1 MTRDEFMDKLERE
14 LAARRVPEPED
25 ILAEYRRHF
34 EYKLADGYS
43 EEETAAR
50 LGDPAEL
57 AAQFEP
63 GEAESGSGRGGS
75 AARAAL
81 TWTGL
86 IFADMFVLSF
96 FAVFAS
102 WVLAVACTAL
112 ASGLVG
118 LCLLIPFDLGP
129 WVQLPELPYWCGVL
143 HGLALLALAVLAAAG
158 CGYFARLLA
167 QLWRSYFRFHRN
179 AAAAAAGRPVLPPV
193 PAWPQLGAVRRRRL
207 RRVLIVALAALV
219 VFAAAAMTVSALTA
233 GALEYWHAWGW
244 FQ

>member
-75 AARAAL
+75 AARSAL

-143 HGLALLALAVLAAAG
+143 HGLALLAQATETCAHRGPGGAGGLCRRGDDGLRAHRRRPGVLARLG
-158 CGYFARLLA
+158 LVPISTKVFARLL
-167 QLWRSYFRFHRN
+167 
-179 AAAAAAGRPVLPPV
+179 
-193 PAWPQLGAVRRRRL
+193 
-207 RRVLIVALAALV
+207 
-219 VFAAAAMTVSALTA
+219 
-233 GALEYWHAWGW
+233 
-244 FQ
+244 